1 MLPRLSLPNAC
12 RGSINWTQGLLKKIK
27 LEERTDL
34 VEVTVREGRAEY
46 YQYSFYMCV
55 VYYKE

>member
-1 MLPRLSLPNAC
+1 MDSVV
-12 RGSINWTQGLLKKIK
+12 IKKMK
-27 LEERTDL
+27 LEEGTNL